1 MTANDAYT
9 ELVRRSKEL
18 GAINSCAAVLGW
30 DQHTYMPPKGGA
42 LRGEQMA
49 FLASLSHQKFT
60 DPKVG
65 ELLAAVE
72 GSDLVKDPESDAAAN
87 ARELRRAYDRATKIP
102 EALVAELAR
111 VTTEAQQVWEQAKK
125 KNDYA
130 SFRPSLQRVVALK
143 RQEADA

>member
-1 MTANDAYT
+1 MTASDAYA

-18 GAINSCAAVLGW
+18 GVLNSCAAVLGW
-30 DQHTYMPPKGGA
+30 DHQTYMPAKGGA

-72 GSDLVKDPESDAAAN
+72 ASDLVREPESDGAAN
-87 ARELRRAYDRATKIP
+87 TRELRAGVRSRHQDSRNRLSKNW
-102 EALVAELAR
+102 LASPR
-111 VTTEAQQVWEQAKK
+111 RRSKCGNKPRRRTTTP
-125 KNDYA
+125 A
-130 SFRPSLQRVVALK
+130 SGHRSRRLWS
-143 RQEADA
+143 